1 MGFPSQVSFP
11 TSPERDRPRSFLQA
25 STVVVL
31 LLLRDPG
38 LPNTFMKLEIRIKEK
53 SKDAYVTISF
63 YRLRVWSKD
72 HEESLTITEFVRH
85 LH

>member
-38 LPNTFMKLEIRIKEK
+38 LPNTYMKLEIRIKEK
-53 SKDAYVTISF
+53 SKDAYVTIRFKSLACG
-63 YRLRVWSKD
+63 RRTGP
-72 HEESLTITEFVRH
+72 ESLTITEFVRH

>member
-11 TSPERDRPRSFLQA
+11 TSLERDRRGSFLQA

-63 YRLRVWSKD
+63 YRLRVV
-72 HEESLTITEFVRH
+72 EGQESLTITEFVRH